1 MLRSLTQT
9 KTQENKMT
17 DEEFEEFAAIAMA
30 YGEGDITLTNSES
43 FALNQWLNDFPANMM
58 YERIMERL
66 DVPNEWSVEDITV
79 WEIVENTTT
88 EHVAS
93 LIRDTKRAYEMS
105 VAEYI
110 KENNQ

>member
-1 MLRSLTQT
+1 
-9 KTQENKMT
+9 MT
-17 DEEFEEFAAIAMA
+17 DKELKQELAEQLTYEEFAAIAMA